1 MVWLTGFTVSVF
13 GAIFKAESFV
23 FASEVLIVGKLLQA
37 IGGIL
42 ILYKLITHPKVQD
55 FLNQ

>member
-13 GAIFKAESFV
+13 GSIFKAESFF
-23 FASEVLIVGKLLQA
+23 FASEVLLVGRLLQMV
-37 IGGIL
+37 GGIL

-55 FLNQ
+55 FLDQ